1 MTVLMT
7 LGEIR
12 FSVEEGSY
20 RQLSQTLE
28 IRVARMDR
36 AGGKSGRQV
45 LGEDMTIDIEGVC
58 YPGQRHAM
66 DRVDSFVAAART
78 HKPQMLTDGRGNVWG
93 EFLIERVERR
103 TGEGAFDAS
112 GAPLR
117 EDFRLSLGAVP
128 PETSPDQAQPQGGAA

>member
-1 MTVLMT
+1 
-7 LGEIR
+7 
-12 FSVEEGSY
+12 
-20 RQLSQTLE
+20 
-28 IRVARMDR
+28 
-36 AGGKSGRQV
+36 V
-45 LGEDMTIDIEGVC
+45 LGEETTIDIEGVC

-78 HKPQMLTDGRGNVWG
+78 HKPQVLTDGRGNVWG
-93 EFLIERVERR
+93 KSLIERVERR

-128 PETSPDQAQPQGGAA
+128 PETSPDQAQLQGGAA

>member
-12 FSVEEGSY
+12 FSVDEGSY
-20 RQLSQTLE
+20 RQLSQALE
-28 IRVARMDR
+28 IRVARLDR
-36 AGGKSGRQV
+36 AGAQSGRQV
-45 LGEDMTIDIEGVC
+45 LGEDLTIDIEGVC
-58 YPGQRHAM
+58 YPGQRHAV
-66 DRVDSFVAAART
+66 DRVDSFMAAARA
-78 HKPQMLTDGRGNVWG
+78 HKPHMLTDGRGNVWG

-103 TGEGAFDAS
+103 SADFDAS

-128 PETSPDQAQPQGGAA
+128 QEASPDQAQPQGGAA